1 LKHFAIHAA
10 EFSESNTLVQQLL
23 KGNGAPDFSYL
34 KEKKGVVFSEAVLEK
49 FLEEDYRHGHS
60 KLNDQIDRSI
70 RTFSSGEKRKALLEH
85 LLNQQPDFLVLDNP
99 FDCLDRESVAMLKR
113 KLVEISENVPIVQ
126 LLKRTEDLLP
136 FIIKVFLPE
145 ERKMISVDDFLKLQ
159 KELQETDPDLFS
171 EIPPAPGKYLD
182 IPEVLVEMK
191 NVCVNYDEKPILKN
205 ITWSIKKGEFWE
217 LSGPNGSG
225 KTTLLDMIYGDNPK
239 AYGIDLFL
247 FGNRKGSGE
256 SVWDIKKKIGYFSP
270 AITELFKGNHTLEQM
285 LISGLVDSVGLY
297 QKPSDKQGFLAQQ
310 WLRTLG
316 LWEQRNKRFRSVS
329 LLQQRMVLIARAM
342 IKHPP
347 LLILD
352 EPSTALDEK
361 SALELTKLI
370 NIFSEESGT
379 TILYVSH
386 RREKDL
392 QPQFVLE
399 LTPSVEGS
407 IAKVIKN

>member
-1 LKHFAIHAA
+1 MKHYAIHAA
-10 EFSESNTLVQQLL
+10 ELSEIDQFLQQLL
-23 KGNGAPDFSYL
+23 NGKAAPELSDL

-49 FLEEDYRHGHS
+49 FLEEDYRHGS
-60 KLNDQIDRSI
+60 SALNDQKDRSI

-99 FDCLDRESVAMLKR
+99 FDCLDRESVVMLKR
-113 KLVEISENVPIVQ
+113 KFEEISKNVLIVQ

-136 FIIKVFLPE
+136 FITKIFLPE
-145 ERKMISVDDFLKLQ
+145 EQRIITADDFLKLQ
-159 KELQETDPDLFS
+159 KEYREGNPDLFA
-171 EIPPAPGKYLD
+171 EIPRAPGKFLD

-256 SVWDIKKKIGYFSP
+256 SVWEIKKKIGYFSP

-297 QKPSDKQGFLAQQ
+297 QKPSDKQCFLAQQ

-316 LWEQRNKRFRSVS
+316 LWEQRNKRFRSVP
-329 LLQQRMVLIARAM
+329 LLQQRMILIGRAM

-352 EPSTALDEK
+352 EPSTALDER
-361 SALELTKLI
+361 SALQLTKLI
-370 NIFSEESGT
+370 NIFSEESDT
-379 TILYVSH
+379 AILYVSH
-386 RREKDL
+386 RREKSL
-392 QPQFVLE
+392 KPQFVLE
-399 LTPSVEGS
+399 LTPSAEGS
-407 IAKVIKN
+407 TAKVIKN

>member
-1 LKHFAIHAA
+1 MKHFAIHAA